1 MNRKTKWFLWK
12 LASMFSVI
20 RGYNIPIIIL
30 AQYLAAI
37 FIFSENQTPKQVL
50 LDVHLF
56 LLVLSS
62 SLTIASG
69 YIINN
74 FYDAPKDWINRPKK
88 SMLDRLVSQKTKLYV
103 YFTINFLVVLMAFG
117 ISWRAVLFFSAYIF
131 SIWFYSHKVK
141 KYPIIGNVLATLL
154 AITPFFAILLYYKN
168 FYGVVFAH
176 AFYLFLL
183 LWIKEIIKDLENLP
197 GDLTQNYRTIPV
209 VYGENKAK
217 QVVHLLSALTI
228 IPLYL
233 LINVEDVGYMD
244 LYFYLSSII
253 LLFLNYKIFQA
264 NEKTH
269 YLWLHNGLKMVIV
282 GGVFSIMLIKPEV
295 FQHWIQLFTK

>member
-1 MNRKTKWFLWK
+1 MMNRKTKWFLWK

-20 RGYNIPIIIL
+20 RGYNIPVIIL

-37 FIFSENQTPKQVL
+37 FIFSEEHAPKKIL
-50 LDVHLF
+50 LDFHLF
-56 LLVLSS
+56 LLVVAST
-62 SLTIASG
+62 LTIASG

-103 YFTINFLVVLMAFG
+103 YFTINVLVVMIAMA

-131 SIWFYSHKVK
+131 FIWFYSHKVK
-141 KYPIIGNVLATLL
+141 KYPIVGNILATLL

-217 QVVHLLSALTI
+217 QVVYLLTTI
-228 IPLYL
+228 TLIPLYL
-233 LINVEDVGYMD
+233 LIEVEDVGYMD
-244 LYFYLSSII
+244 LYFYLSSMALM
-253 LLFLNYKIFQA
+253 LLTYRLYFAKDKA
-264 NEKTH
+264 H
-269 YLWLHNGLKMVIV
+269 YLWLHNWLKVVIV
-282 GGVFSIMLIKPEV
+282 GGVFSIILIKPEV
-295 FQHWIQLFTK
+295 FSIWWNRI